1 MEGPHLRPFLISGTN
16 TPATCSWSNLN
27 NSKDCSMFSPTGSGL
42 RRAVFGAVLVLGLPM
57 LAACDNEG
65 PEGAAERAGKA
76 IDNTASSAAKQ
87 TGEAMENVGNAIQ
100 QKSREAS
107 DAMDDRKPAN

>member
-1 MEGPHLRPFLISGTN
+1 
-16 TPATCSWSNLN
+16 
-27 NSKDCSMFSPTGSGL
+27 MFSPTGSSL
-42 RRAVFGAVLVLGLPM
+42 RRAVLGAVLVLGMPL

-65 PEGAAERAGKA
+65 PAERAGEA
-76 IDNTASSAAKQ
+76 IDNTASKAVKQ

-107 DAMDDRKPAN
+107 DSMDSKRPSN

>member
-1 MEGPHLRPFLISGTN
+1 
-16 TPATCSWSNLN
+16 
-27 NSKDCSMFSPTGSGL
+27 MFSPTGSSL
-42 RRAVFGAVLVLGLPM
+42 RRAIFGAVLVAGMPL

-65 PEGAAERAGKA
+65 PAERAGEA
-76 IDNTASSAAKQ
+76 IDNTARNVTKQ
-87 TGEAMENVGNAIQ
+87 TGEAMENLGNAIQ

>member
-1 MEGPHLRPFLISGTN
+1 
-16 TPATCSWSNLN
+16 
-27 NSKDCSMFSPTGSGL
+27 MFSPTGSGL

-65 PEGAAERAGKA
+65 PEGPAERAGKA

-100 QKSREAS
+100 KKSREVS
-107 DAMDDRKPAN
+107 ESMDDKRPSN